1 MTTDGM
7 NTCSRIEEPM
17 TIAVIRVDGNRR
29 KNLQATL
36 TDKIDKRFAAT
47 GRTR

>member
-7 NTCSRIEEPM
+7 NKCSRIGEPM
-17 TIAVIRVDGNRR
+17 AIAVVRVDGNRR

-36 TDKIDKRFAAT
+36 TDKINKRSAAT